1 MRVLIAL
8 DVLLDFPDKIIR
20 SPQSFQIPGEKTPQ
34 AVKVEL
40 EKLHTQLAEKY
51 TLSYLR
57 SDGVR
62 QNLSLADIIDR
73 MKALEMGY
81 NPNDCIEIRWGAP
94 QGSKEMSSCS
104 RYAPADQ
111 IEKMLTYRRW
121 FRDRVRPIR

>member
-1 MRVLIAL
+1 MRLLIAL
-8 DVLLDFPDKIIR
+8 DVLLDFPEKILR
-20 SPQSFQIPGEKTPQ
+20 NPHQISGEKTPL

-40 EKLHTQLAEKY
+40 EKLHTQLADEY

-62 QNLSLADIIDR
+62 QELSLVEIIDR

-94 QGSKEMSSCS
+94 QGSEESFSYS
-104 RYAPADQ
+104 RRAPADQ
-111 IEKMLTYRRW
+111 VERMLIYRRW